1 MLTRTGGIEV
11 GERAGG
17 AYSRDGP
24 PRCEEA
30 CVCGV
35 DRGKVLKGVV
45 EVVRSQYCVCS
56 AHVCILSRR
65 ERDSA
70 ARQKHGLC
78 VTYLFQCE
86 LSESIYTLHAACSLL
101 FVFGVKVT
109 PYCIQYCI
117 RGFR

>member
-70 ARQKHGLC
+70 ATALDRNPVC
-78 VTYLFQCE
+78 VC
-86 LSESIYTLHAACSLL
+86 
-101 FVFGVKVT
+101 V
-109 PYCIQYCI
+109 
-117 RGFR
+117 

>member
-1 MLTRTGGIEV
+1 MRC
-11 GERAGG
+11 
-17 AYSRDGP
+17 GP
-24 PRCEEA
+24 C
-30 CVCGV
+30 
-35 DRGKVLKGVV
+35 KVLKGVV

-70 ARQKHGLC
+70 ARQKPGLC

-101 FVFGVKVT
+101 FVFGVKGYPVLYT
-109 PYCIQYCI
+109 VLYPRIPVSP
-117 RGFR
+117 